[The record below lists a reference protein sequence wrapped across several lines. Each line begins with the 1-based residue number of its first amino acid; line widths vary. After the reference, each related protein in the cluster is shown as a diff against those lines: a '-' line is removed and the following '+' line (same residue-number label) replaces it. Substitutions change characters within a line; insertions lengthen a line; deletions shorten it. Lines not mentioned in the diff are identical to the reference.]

1 MLPFVLGGIAIA
13 AVGYVLKEYSDKEGF
28 PWDESTSPK
37 DEQKKAEDVTSST
50 KQSYQEALLEL
61 GKLLKIMEEGKEI
74 DIFTSYAQAPQ
85 KEIPEEMIEKIGEE
99 EYIRSCTDMLVKV
112 EEIAEYYQHSILK
125 LFSPPVGE
133 KLSKVEVKMIKYA
146 FKFYRA
152 MQELL
157 PLTYVDEEGNVTIT
171 SKEAF
176 LRYEKVIIKHK
187 MKISFFRVAEHN
199 YTLFLTASEGVA

>member
-13 AVGYVLKEYSDKEGF
+13 AVGYALKEYCEEEGSTLDK
-28 PWDESTSPK
+28 PVVLK
-37 DEQKKAEDVTSST
+37 DEQKKADDVTTST
-50 KQSYQEALLEL
+50 KHAYQEALLEL

-85 KEIPEEMIEKIGEE
+85 KEIPKEMIEKIGEE

-112 EEIAEYYQHSILK
+112 EEIAEYYHHSILK
-125 LFSPPVGE
+125 LFSPPIGE
-133 KLSKVEVKMIKYA
+133 KLSKVEMKIIKYA

-171 SKEAF
+171 SKEVF